1 MIEPYDGHWPEVH
14 PTAFVHPQASVIGK
28 VTIGRQSSIWPH
40 ATLRGD
46 EGEIHIGAR
55 TSIQDSATVH
65 CYTHKQTTVG
75 DQVTV
80 GHNAVI
86 HGAHVE
92 SDCVIGLGALLLDD
106 ARVGHHSVIAAGS
119 LIAPRVVIPPRS
131 LVFGTPGRVRREV
144 GPKELHDIEYGWQR
158 YLELM
163 AAYLARDPERDP
175 GAP

>member
-1 MIEPYDGHWPEVH
+1 MIEPYDGHWPVVH
-14 PTAFVHPQASVIGK
+14 ATAYVHPQASVIGK
-28 VTIGRQSSIWPH
+28 VTIGPQSSIWPH

-46 EGEIHIGAR
+46 EGEIIIGAR
-55 TSIQDSATVH
+55 TSIQDSVSVH
-65 CYTHKQTTVG
+65 CYTHKRTVVG

-86 HGAHVE
+86 HGAEVE

-106 ARVGHHSVIAAGS
+106 CRIGRFSVIAAGS

-131 LVFGTPGRVRREV
+131 LVFGAPGRVRREV
-144 GPKELHDIEYGWQR
+144 GEKELHDIEYGWQR

-163 AAYLARDPERDP
+163 AAYQAQP
-175 GAP
+175 GEPT